1 MDITY
6 EKQSEPDYKRRS
18 YNWKTAIGLQQVDG
32 LEPTR
37 YLIDLANQNIK
48 GDISL
53 KDVKDRLQSYYENR
67 PLKNDDEK
75 NKKEADLVS
84 QRIAEILSQNA
95 FTLSEIELTA
105 IHKRLFEGIY
115 DFAGKIRDYNISKKN
130 MFLTGK
136 ALNTGILKF

>member
-1 MDITY
+1 MQLTKNNRNPIT
-6 EKQSEPDYKRRS
+6 KKS

-32 LEPTR
+32 LEPTQ

-53 KDVKDRLQSYYENR
+53 KDVKDRVKSYYENR
-67 PLKNDDEK
+67 PIKTEDEK

-95 FTLSEIELTA
+95 FTLSEIEFLA
-105 IHKRLFEGIY
+105 LHKRLFEGIY
-115 DFAGKIRDYNISKKN
+115 DFAGQIRNTIFQKKN
-130 MFLTGK
+130 IF
-136 ALNTGILKF
+136 